1 MSRIRKEYIECRLF
15 ILGDEN
21 VGKKSFVKK
30 LLSLPCTGLVHDSFS
45 EKEYETLY
53 SKYKSAVE
61 EDKLLQK
68 QNEELLQSMNKEQK
82 VKKNNDITSRF
93 DSTNTLFKIDEER
106 TLRKTNS
113 NFAKNEKTN
122 RNVTTTL
129 KNVKDTNNLSSSIG
143 IKPGIYKQKILREPV
158 PEYPGKLFCVDL
170 DKIVLKIFYIPKGEK
185 RPPDYAPID
194 EDEEYELEKEHNISF
209 DGIKNDL
216 NNKLSLKDTCIP
228 QDKLSDYNV
237 SIFTLFIFLYD
248 MSNFYSFESL
258 ILYYSK
264 IAKLFR
270 FGEEENFKSC
280 IIGNKID
287 KKVMMETEQ
296 LSVFNEFLKNTNL
309 KKFEMST
316 KPYFYFNRFFS
327 EFFFQMFSLFEQNE
341 TEPNQKLLE
350 KENFIEKFNKLI
362 KSHSNFSK
370 GKREDPDQSKKVPGP
385 EYDLN
390 LFSFGSDEERN
401 QVFTDQ
407 KYRFNKKIFANKN
420 GPIFHD
426 DIFVKNAGDK
436 KKDDEFGFIEIKGGV
451 FNKPVSGFSFGVVNG
466 KLNLLQKRRELRD
479 KRNSGLNA
487 IIDRYNN
494 SPIHKSPLKKSRD
507 EEYFENA
514 LKKKIL
520 YKQNIIQERQL
531 KIGKILSIHNENIKK
546 LEEEKQNRNQK
557 LLLKKSSSTPNLL
570 LNSITT
576 SENIIKEKERN
587 ILRQRY
593 HDAIYGK
600 NQINLEKYNQQL
612 YKIRLLSSM
621 KKEPEPYYIDIR
633 ENMLNPSK
641 GIKMHEESG
650 ISRRMKNSVN
660 YPKYRLIKDDFD
672 RIVENSLKKKFNLN
686 STKSLKM
693 TENEKLKKQK
703 REERLIEL
711 EQKNLE
717 NLEKKEEKRNRWISL
732 KEENNLLKKKQM
744 QDLQAA
750 KFLKHQK
757 LMEEEEDKQKIISDL
772 RRDISIQKGYGD
784 PYVINPINYSL
795 VEDSSPKYSIKGR
808 YVVRKPRGDDLKD
821 LILGANIEEINQIKE
836 LQKNQSLPNFNYVKP
851 NMPRTVFNRAER
863 FPKEKNYNDDTMPL
877 PLFNDGIFKPLEHKD
892 FICKEPMND
901 QSQRGNFI
909 SAYSKSPS
917 PAEYKMKS
925 SFDEIVEKG
934 SKINKARNKIKM
946 ENAMNEK
953 NNKEKKIKSK

>member
-1 MSRIRKEYIECRLF
+1 
-15 ILGDEN
+15 
-21 VGKKSFVKK
+21 
-30 LLSLPCTGLVHDSFS
+30 
-45 EKEYETLY
+45 
-53 SKYKSAVE
+53 
-61 EDKLLQK
+61 
-68 QNEELLQSMNKEQK
+68 
-82 VKKNNDITSRF
+82 
-93 DSTNTLFKIDEER
+93 
-106 TLRKTNS
+106 
-113 NFAKNEKTN
+113 
-122 RNVTTTL
+122 
-129 KNVKDTNNLSSSIG
+129 
-143 IKPGIYKQKILREPV
+143 
-158 PEYPGKLFCVDL
+158 
-170 DKIVLKIFYIPKGEK
+170 
-185 RPPDYAPID
+185 
-194 EDEEYELEKEHNISF
+194 
-209 DGIKNDL
+209 
-216 NNKLSLKDTCIP
+216 
-228 QDKLSDYNV
+228 
-237 SIFTLFIFLYD
+237 
-248 MSNFYSFESL
+248 
-258 ILYYSK
+258 
-264 IAKLFR
+264 
-270 FGEEENFKSC
+270 
-280 IIGNKID
+280 
-287 KKVMMETEQ
+287 
-296 LSVFNEFLKNTNL
+296 
-309 KKFEMST
+309 
-316 KPYFYFNRFFS
+316 
-327 EFFFQMFSLFEQNE
+327 
-341 TEPNQKLLE
+341 
-350 KENFIEKFNKLI
+350 
-362 KSHSNFSK
+362 
-370 GKREDPDQSKKVPGP
+370 
-385 EYDLN
+385 
-390 LFSFGSDEERN
+390 
-401 QVFTDQ
+401 
-407 KYRFNKKIFANKN
+407 
-420 GPIFHD
+420 
-426 DIFVKNAGDK
+426 
-436 KKDDEFGFIEIKGGV
+436 
-451 FNKPVSGFSFGVVNG
+451 
-466 KLNLLQKRRELRD
+466 
-479 KRNSGLNA
+479 
-487 IIDRYNN
+487 
-494 SPIHKSPLKKSRD
+494 
-507 EEYFENA
+507 
-514 LKKKIL
+514 
-520 YKQNIIQERQL
+520 
-531 KIGKILSIHNENIKK
+531 
-546 LEEEKQNRNQK
+546 
-557 LLLKKSSSTPNLL
+557 
-570 LNSITT
+570 
-576 SENIIKEKERN
+576 
-587 ILRQRY
+587 
-593 HDAIYGK
+593 
-600 NQINLEKYNQQL
+600 
-612 YKIRLLSSM
+612 M

-693 TENEKLKKQK
+693 SENEKLKKQK

-946 ENAMNEK
+946 ENVMNEK
-953 NNKEKKIKSK
+953 NNKEKKKNK

>member
-370 GKREDPDQSKKVPGP
+370 GKREDPGQSKKVPGP

-390 LFSFGSDEERN
+390 LFSFGSEEERN

-451 FNKPVSGFSFGVVNG
+451 FNKPVNGFSFGVVNG

-557 LLLKKSSSTPNLL
+557 LLLKKSASTPNLL

-650 ISRRMKNSVN
+650 ISRRMKNSEN

-821 LILGANIEEINQIKE
+821 LILGTNIDEINQIKE

>member
-1 MSRIRKEYIECRLF
+1 
-15 ILGDEN
+15 
-21 VGKKSFVKK
+21 
-30 LLSLPCTGLVHDSFS
+30 
-45 EKEYETLY
+45 
-53 SKYKSAVE
+53 
-61 EDKLLQK
+61 
-68 QNEELLQSMNKEQK
+68 
-82 VKKNNDITSRF
+82 
-93 DSTNTLFKIDEER
+93 
-106 TLRKTNS
+106 
-113 NFAKNEKTN
+113 
-122 RNVTTTL
+122 
-129 KNVKDTNNLSSSIG
+129 
-143 IKPGIYKQKILREPV
+143 
-158 PEYPGKLFCVDL
+158 
-170 DKIVLKIFYIPKGEK
+170 
-185 RPPDYAPID
+185 
-194 EDEEYELEKEHNISF
+194 
-209 DGIKNDL
+209 
-216 NNKLSLKDTCIP
+216 
-228 QDKLSDYNV
+228 
-237 SIFTLFIFLYD
+237 
-248 MSNFYSFESL
+248 
-258 ILYYSK
+258 
-264 IAKLFR
+264 
-270 FGEEENFKSC
+270 
-280 IIGNKID
+280 
-287 KKVMMETEQ
+287 MMETEQ

-350 KENFIEKFNKLI
+350 KENFMEKFNKLI

-370 GKREDPDQSKKVPGP
+370 GKREDPGQSKKVPGP

-390 LFSFGSDEERN
+390 LFSFGSEEERN

-451 FNKPVSGFSFGVVNG
+451 FNKPVNGFSFGVVNG

-557 LLLKKSSSTPNLL
+557 LLLKKSASTPNLL

-693 TENEKLKKQK
+693 SENEKLKKQK

-821 LILGANIEEINQIKE
+821 LILGTNIDEINQIKE

-946 ENAMNEK
+946 ENVMNEK
-953 NNKEKKIKSK
+953 NNKEKKKNK